1 MSVLTAIVLGVIQG
15 LTEFLPVSSSG
26 HLVLAQSLIKDFQ
39 QPGML
44 FDTLLHGATLGAV
57 FVYFRRRIL
66 ELIITPLGLVSNDYK
81 IVYFENK
88 RFWWGIIVA
97 SIPTGIIGLF
107 LESRVEGI
115 FSTPAFVG
123 YFLIL
128 TSLLLLISDRFR
140 GNGEV
145 TGFSAFIIGIVQG
158 LSVIPGISRAGSTT
172 AAGLFLGIKREEMAE
187 FTFLM
192 SVPAIIGAIIL
203 QSKHLSA
210 IPAGQMMAYISG
222 MIAAFISGIFAI
234 GFMVYFIK
242 RANLKGF
249 ALYCL
254 IAGITAIIW
263 M

>member
-1 MSVLTAIVLGVIQG
+1 MDIFTAVILGIIQG
-15 LTEFLPVSSSG
+15 FTEFLPVSSSG

-57 FVYFRRRIL
+57 FLYFRRRIL
-66 ELIITPLGLVSNDYK
+66 ELIVAPFGLVNNNYK
-81 IVYFENK
+81 KIYFENK
-88 RFWWGIIVA
+88 RFWWGIILA
-97 SIPTGIIGLF
+97 TIPTGIIGLS
-107 LESRVEGI
+107 LESKVEGI

-123 YFLIL
+123 YFLIV
-128 TSLLLLISDRFR
+128 TSILLLISDRFH
-140 GNGEV
+140 GNGEI
-145 TGFSAFIIGIVQG
+145 TGISAIIIGIVQG
-158 LSVIPGISRAGSTT
+158 LAVIPGISRSGSTT

-192 SVPAIIGAIIL
+192 SIPAILGAIIL
-203 QSKHLSA
+203 QARHISA
-210 IPAGQMMAYISG
+210 VPASELTAYIAG
-222 MIAAFISGIFAI
+222 MIAAFISGFFAI

-242 RANLKGF
+242 RANLKAF

>member
-1 MSVLTAIVLGVIQG
+1 MDILSAIILGIVQG

-26 HLVLAQSLIKDFQ
+26 HLILAQSLISDFQ

-57 FVYFRRRIL
+57 FVYFRRRII
-66 ELIITPLGLVSNDYK
+66 ELIICPLGLLSNEYK

-88 RFWWGIIVA
+88 RFMWGIIIA
-97 SIPTGIIGLF
+97 TIPTGIIGLA
-107 LESRVEGI
+107 LQDRVEGV
-115 FSTPAFVG
+115 FSTPVFVG
-123 YFLIL
+123 YFLIV
-128 TSLLLLISDRFR
+128 TSVLLLVSDRYK
-140 GNGEV
+140 GQSQI
-145 TGFSAFIIGIVQG
+145 TGTAALIIGVIQG

-172 AAGLFLGIKREEMAE
+172 ATGLFLGIKREEMAE

-192 SVPAIIGAIIL
+192 SIPAIIGAIIL

-210 IPAGQMMAYISG
+210 VPAEQLIAYIAG
-222 MIAAFISGIFAI
+222 MIAAFISGFFAI

-242 RANLKGF
+242 RASLKAF

-254 IAGITAIIW
+254 IVGIIAIVW

>member
-1 MSVLTAIVLGVIQG
+1 MDILTAVILGVIQG

-26 HLVLAQSLIKDFQ
+26 HLVLAQSLIKDFE

-57 FVYFRRRIL
+57 FVYFRKRIL
-66 ELIITPLGLVSNDYK
+66 ELIITPVGLISNDYK

-88 RFWWGIIVA
+88 RFFWGIIIA
-97 SIPTGIIGLF
+97 SVPTAIIGLF
-107 LESRVEGI
+107 LESHVEGV
-115 FSTPAFVG
+115 FGTPSYVG

-128 TSLLLLISDRFR
+128 TSVLLLVSDRFQ
-140 GNGEV
+140 GNSEV
-145 TGFSAFIIGIVQG
+145 TGSKAFIIGIVQG

-172 AAGLFLGIKREEMAE
+172 ATGLFLGIKREEMAE

-203 QSKHLSA
+203 QSKHITS
-210 IPAGQMMAYISG
+210 IPVGEMTAYIAG
-222 MIAAFISGIFAI
+222 MAAAFISGFFAI

-242 RANLKGF
+242 RANLKAF

-254 IAGITAIIW
+254 IVGIVAIIW

>member
-1 MSVLTAIVLGVIQG
+1 MSIATAVILGIIQG

-26 HLVLAQSLIKDFQ
+26 HLVLAQSIIKDFQ

-57 FVYFRRRIL
+57 FVYFRRRIV
-66 ELIITPLGLVSNDYK
+66 ELILTPMGLISSDYK
-81 IVYFENK
+81 IIYFENK

-97 SIPTGIIGLF
+97 SIPTGIIGLA

-123 YFLIL
+123 YFLIF
-128 TSLLLLISDRFR
+128 TSLLLIVSDRYK
-140 GNGEV
+140 GTGEV
-145 TGFSAFIIGIVQG
+145 TGVKAFIIGVVQG
-158 LSVIPGISRAGSTT
+158 ISVIPGISRAGATT
-172 AAGLFLGIKREEMAE
+172 ATGLFLGIKREEMAE

-192 SVPAIIGAIIL
+192 SVPAIVGAIIL
-203 QSKHLSA
+203 QSKHMSA
-210 IPAGQMMAYISG
+210 VPAGELTAYIAG
-222 MIAAFISGIFAI
+222 MVAAFISGIFAI
-234 GFMVYFIK
+234 SFMVYFIK
-242 RANLKGF
+242 RANLKAF

-254 IAGITAIIW
+254 IAGIVAIIW